1 MSKVLDRPEGPDD
14 FAGVPAS
21 APATTPAS
29 PLLASR
35 DLHPESHVIRLA
47 GGVELGGYDVVLMAG
62 PCAVEDLDQ
71 LERAA
76 EAVRANGARVLR
88 GGAFKPRT
96 SPYSF
101 QGLGLQGL
109 EMLRHVADR
118 LGMAV
123 VTEVVSPED
132 VPLVGEFA
140 DMLQIGARNMA
151 NYRLLE
157 SAGRSG
163 RPVLLKR
170 GLGATIEELLLAA
183 EYVLAEGNRDVALC
197 ERGIRTFETST
208 RFTMD
213 INAIP
218 LLKQRSPLPVVLDPS
233 HGTGDAALV
242 RPVARAGVAA
252 GADALLVEVHPNP
265 SEALCDGAQ
274 SLDPPAFARLAAEAG
289 RVAAAVDRGIG

>member
-1 MSKVLDRPEGPDD
+1 MSKVLNRAQGSSPDD
-14 FAGVPAS
+14 DVRGVQKA
-21 APATTPAS
+21 APYG

-35 DLHPESHVIRLA
+35 ELHPENHVIQLP
-47 GGVELGGYDVVLMAG
+47 GGIQLGGRDVVLMAG

-71 LERAA
+71 LERSA
-76 EAVRANGARVLR
+76 EVVRANGARVLR

-101 QGLGLQGL
+101 QGHGRRGL
-109 EMLRHVADR
+109 EMLRTVADR

-123 VTEVVSPED
+123 VTEVLAPED
-132 VPLVGEFA
+132 VPLVAEFA

-157 SAGRSG
+157 AAGRSG

-170 GLGATIEELLLAA
+170 GLAATIDELLLAA

-197 ERGIRTFETST
+197 ERGIRTFETAT

-213 INAIP
+213 INAVP

-233 HGTGDAALV
+233 HGTGDAKLV
-242 RPVARAGVAA
+242 RPIARAGVAA
-252 GADALLVEVHPNP
+252 GADALLIEVHPNP
-265 SEALCDGAQ
+265 SEAMCDGSQ
-274 SLDPPAFARLAAEAG
+274 SLDPAGFAQMASEVARI
-289 RVAAAVDRGIG
+289 AAALDRGIG